1 MRSRRST
8 GRSRCR
14 RRADVDLALTGRVAL
29 VTGAAGGIG
38 AAVCRALAAEGCDVA
53 LVDRAPCAAL
63 DDLAETLGRA
73 GRRAL
78 ALSGDVADFADAAA
92 VVEEAVRGLGGLDVL
107 VCAAGIT
114 RDAMSWKMQEAQW
127 DEVIAVN
134 LKGCFNYVHAAAPVL
149 RARGWGRIVTITSIN
164 GLRGKVGQANYAASK
179 AGVIGLTRT
188 VARELGRSGVT
199 VNAVAPGMV
208 ATAMTRAL
216 PAEVVAAA
224 RAESVLDRIAEPD
237 DVAGVVAFL
246 CSERARHITGSVI
259 RVDGGQYI

>member
-1 MRSRRST
+1 M
-8 GRSRCR
+8 
-14 RRADVDLALTGRVAL
+14 DLALAGRVAL

-38 AAVCRALAAEGCDVA
+38 AAISRALAAEGCDVA
-53 LVDRAPCAAL
+53 LLDRLSCPAL
-63 DDLAETLGRA
+63 DDLAAALEHT

-78 ALSGDVADFADAAA
+78 PLAGDVADFTRAAA
-92 VVEEAVRGLGGLDVL
+92 LVEQTLSVLGGLDVV

-127 DEVIAVN
+127 DDVIDVN

-149 RARGWGRIVTITSIN
+149 RARGWGRIVMITSIN
-164 GLRGKVGQANYAASK
+164 GMRGKVGQANYAASK
-179 AGVIGLTRT
+179 AGVIGLAQS
-188 VARELGRSGVT
+188 VARELGPSGVT

-208 ATAMTRAL
+208 ATDMTRSL
-216 PAEVVAAA
+216 PAEVVEAA
-224 RAESVLDRIAEPD
+224 RAESVLGRVAEPG

-246 CSERARHITGSVI
+246 CSEQARHITGSVI